1 MGKSEKTGKLRLH
14 KRKFRK
20 TRKYSKN
27 IRKKRRRKKTRTKK
41 GGMLGAFG
49 KGLVLASALNPMRTA
64 AYANMKPVNG
74 QGPILGNMS
83 YVEPPTTNDTATDV
97 FENTSSGMVNYTAP
111 INTSDY
117 SGSNYLTTTNYL
129 DQMPDYSTQISNSS
143 AMNTVPDSFYN
154 DSSVVPSSS
163 VDFSHVD
170 GMIEES
176 TTPEQRNADD
186 FCHDNGCE
194 GTLGIPRPKMP
205 QIDTSKDLTSF
216 IEVMEN
222 NDYKVDL
229 DGKVNFREDNIIPT
243 QGEVRIT
250 RSKGICK
257 LKPDE
262 MMGVPIIV
270 IKGKNKNH
278 KEEIIILDGHHR
290 SYAKKSCSMDPNE
303 NVIIVY
309 SKSGKT
315 AKETAESVIFDLE
328 YNNSTPTDFFPGHA
342 FGGRKTKKR
351 RSRKGQKKTK
361 KTKKT
366 KQRK

>member
-1 MGKSEKTGKLRLH
+1 MGKSGKSRLR

-20 TRKYSKN
+20 TRKHSKN
-27 IRKKRRRKKTRTKK
+27 IQRKRRKKTRTKK
-41 GGMLGAFG
+41 GGILGAVG
-49 KGLVLASALNPMRTA
+49 KGLVLASAINPMRTA

-83 YVEPPTTNDTATDV
+83 YGKPPTTNDTATDV

-290 SYAKKSCSMDPNE
+290 SYAKKSCSIDPNE

-361 KTKKT
+361 KTN
-366 KQRK
+366 QRK